1 MTLQEKIKAF
11 APQLDKMPGV
21 TVVHEIEGFKPVFMT
36 SNGLELLGLRME
48 ELIAIGEDYKHLFF
62 NDDFMPEYLEK
73 LTGMMTEDN
82 SEEVYSFLHQVEIE
96 GKYEWYLAS
105 IKVFHVEDGSPT
117 HTITT
122 ALPVEDFKRTTKKA
136 ERLLAE
142 QKFLTKNMTKFES
155 LSGREI
161 QVLQRV
167 ALGKSTSEI
176 AEELNISNNTVN
188 THRKT
193 LKQKLKISSNYEF
206 SEYALS
212 FDLI

>member
-1 MTLQEKIKAF
+1 MTIREKIKAF
-11 APQLDKMPGV
+11 APQLEKMPGV
-21 TVVHEIEGFKPVFMT
+21 TVIHEIEGFKPVFMT
-36 SNGLELLGLRME
+36 SNGLKLLGLNME

-62 NDDFMPEYLEK
+62 NDDFMPDYLDK

-82 SEEVYSFLHQVEIE
+82 AEEAYSFIHQVEIK

-105 IKVFHVEDGSPT
+105 LKVFHIKAGRPT

-122 ALPVEDFKRTTKKA
+122 ALPVNDFKRTTNKA

-142 QKFLTKNMTKFES
+142 QRFSNENIVKFQS

-161 QVLQRV
+161 QVLQLV
-167 ALGKSTSEI
+167 ALGKSSSEI
-176 AEELNISNNTVN
+176 AEKLNISNNTVN
-188 THRKT
+188 SHRKT
-193 LKQKLKISSNYEF
+193 LKQKLNISSNYEF

>member
-1 MTLQEKIKAF
+1 MTIQKKIQAF
-11 APQLDKMPGV
+11 APQLEKMPGV
-21 TVVHEIEGFKPVFMT
+21 TVIHEIEGFKPVFMT
-36 SNGLELLGLRME
+36 SNGLELLGLNME
-48 ELIAIGEDYKHLFF
+48 ELIAIGEDYKYLFF

-96 GKYEWYLAS
+96 DKYEWYLAS
-105 IKVFHVEDGSPT
+105 IKLFHIENSSPS

-122 ALPVEDFKRTTKKA
+122 AFPVDDFKRATKKA

-142 QKFLTKNMTKFES
+142 QKFSAKNLTKFES
-155 LSGREI
+155 LSGREV

-167 ALGKSTSEI
+167 ALGKSSSEI

-193 LKQKLKISSNYEF
+193 LKQKLDISSNYEF